1 MVAYVLA
8 ANATLRDVG
17 NAGIW
22 GVATARAG
30 GDTVNTNGFNLT
42 LDQDTRYGLSGTPST
57 SFGSITINAT
67 KGGNLFI
74 DATKVWLVPYDTG
87 SGTLTAGT
95 AITLTG
101 VTCNTI
107 GLYSA
112 INVAPVLS
120 GVATGW
126 LKVTNA
132 SGTPPSSGTFTQAG
146 FTFTITGA
154 PVKGFIEIVGDEAST
169 INANRLGTVTMT
181 GDWFEV
187 GTTSGSSA
195 TTYQLPTNGGIQYYQ
210 AVWVETAV
218 GSGIYEPYPCSG
230 SLVAASSTP
239 TDAVRGKFC
248 WVSTAGVLRLGSDG
262 TNTVGHVPTSG
273 RKIRVPNILLN
284 NCTTA
289 ARTANVLP
297 NATLATRYDF
307 TTTGGGVVAM
317 DKVNCNWYLSISQA
331 YSCNLSYVATG
342 EQISVAEIAQPLT
355 WSHVVVGQTAAQA
368 QIALIM
374 SLCFAGGTI
383 SNCAFTRATQ
393 ATALAVRTLS
403 DIAGFTFTSNRWCS
417 RVLRAAANTMMATD
431 TRAVNSTFTNE
442 VNMGMV
448 NWVTCTNITYTNTT
462 YYDCLTTTATANP
475 ISCFQPSSG
484 SSNIKIDGLTF
495 GGLTNVQPYT
505 ALLTIAAAG
514 CTNIKLRNIGTSP
527 SSQLSLGS
535 VNATGLIYALAAGAA
550 ASDVK
555 IQRVFCSNTR
565 TGIMTGDNSSTRVTM
580 ENVMG
585 DYADAAD
592 VSAVLNYEQK
602 GIGGTHALTAQTAIY
617 GTHWLDR
624 FISATVGRVAVLMN
638 EASTLTAS
646 QVILTGGAAFTAAGG
661 LYMPVIGQTATFEM
675 PYYAKGHSS
684 FTNSALVMA
693 GGTVGNY
700 RFEYAINKND
710 GAGWSAMTASAYTAA
725 ALATALSALTISPVD
740 GFKLRI
746 KISTT
751 TTNATAITSVYVITG
766 TSAANQA
773 NYYPLDTIT
782 LSLTGLVTGSDI
794 VVLAAGTE
802 TERVNV
808 DANAGT
814 TYSYV
819 YSAVE
824 AVDIGVFKAGYV
836 PFYIRNYTLSEA
848 DSSLPVA
855 QVADRNYLA

>member
-8 ANATLRDVG
+8 ANATLRDIG

-22 GVATARAG
+22 GVATVRAG
-30 GDTVNTNGFNLT
+30 GDTVDVNGFNLT
-42 LDQDTRYGLSGTPST
+42 LDQDTRYGFSGAAGN
-57 SFGSITINAT
+57 SFGSIRINAT
-67 KGGNLFI
+67 KGGNLLI
-74 DATKVWLVPYDTG
+74 DATKVWLVPYNTG

-95 AITLTG
+95 GITLTG

-154 PVKGFIEIVGDEAST
+154 PIKGFIEIVGDESST
-169 INANRLGTVTMT
+169 ITANRLGAVTMT

-187 GTTSGSSA
+187 GTASGSSA
-195 TTYQLPTNGGIQYYQ
+195 TTYQLPTNGSIQYYQ

-218 GSGIYEPYPCSG
+218 GSGVYEPYPCSG
-230 SLVAASSTP
+230 SLVAAASTP
-239 TDAVRGKFC
+239 TDAVRGKVC

-262 TNTVGHVPTSG
+262 TNTVGYVPASG
-273 RKIRVPNILLN
+273 CKIRVPNILLN

-289 ARTANVLP
+289 ARTANALP

-307 TTTGGGVVAM
+307 TTTGGGVVSM
-317 DKVNCNWYLSISQA
+317 DKVNCNWYMSFAQA
-331 YSCNLSYVATG
+331 YSTTLSYVATG
-342 EQISVAEIAQPLT
+342 EQISVSEIAQPLT
-355 WSHVVVGQTAAQA
+355 WDNLAVGQTAAQA
-368 QIALIM
+368 QIALVM
-374 SLCFAGGTI
+374 ALCFAGGTI
-383 SNCAFTRATQ
+383 SNSAFSRATQ
-393 ATALAVRTLS
+393 ATALAVRTLT
-403 DIAGFTFTSNRWCS
+403 DIAGFTFTNNRWFS
-417 RVLRAAANTMMATD
+417 RVLRAATNTPLATD
-431 TRAVNSTFTNE
+431 TRVVDSTFTDQK
-442 VNMGMV
+442 NMGMV
-448 NWVTCTNITYTNTT
+448 NMVTCTDVTHTNTT
-462 YYDCLTTTATANP
+462 YYDCITTTATANP
-475 ISCFQPSSG
+475 LSCFQLSSNC
-484 SSNIKIDGLTF
+484 SNIKIDGITF
-495 GGLTNVQPYT
+495 GGLTNVHPYT

-514 CTNIKLRNIGTSP
+514 CSKIKLRNIGTSP

-535 VNATGLIYALAAGAA
+535 ANATGVIYALAAGAA

-555 IQRVFCSNTR
+555 VQRVFCSNTR
-565 TGIMTGDNSSTRVTM
+565 TGIMTGDNSSTRVTH

-592 VSAVLNYEQK
+592 VSAVLNYAQK

-638 EASTLTAS
+638 EPTALTAS
-646 QVILTGGAAFTAAGG
+646 QVSLTGGAAFTSAGG

-700 RFEYAINKND
+700 RFEYAIDKND
-710 GAGWSAMTASAYTAA
+710 GAGWSELTASAYTAA
-725 ALATALSALTISPVD
+725 GLATALNALTISPVN

-766 TSAANQA
+766 TSAANQE
-773 NYYPLDTIT
+773 NYYPLDTIS
-782 LSLTGLVTGSDI
+782 LALTGLVSGSDI

-802 TERVNV
+802 TERINVN
-808 DANAGT
+808 ANAGT

-819 YSAVE
+819 YESPE
-824 AVDIGVFKAGYV
+824 SIDIGVFKAGYV
-836 PFYIRNYTLSEA
+836 PFYIRAYSLAAT
-848 DSSLPVA
+848 DSSLPIA
-855 QVADRNYLA
+855 QVADRNYAA